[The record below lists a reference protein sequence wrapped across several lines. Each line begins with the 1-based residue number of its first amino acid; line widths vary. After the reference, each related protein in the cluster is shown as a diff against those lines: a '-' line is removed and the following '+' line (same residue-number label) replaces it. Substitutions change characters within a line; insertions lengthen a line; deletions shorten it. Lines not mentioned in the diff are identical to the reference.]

1 MLYVTYKKED
11 KLSVLAVCLKSEEA
25 IDNLLDNSYGSIIS
39 VQAVDYELDFIGSG
53 CSFDLAK
60 KSVFFNNSC
69 SLN

>member
-1 MLYVTYKKED
+1 MKILCEAVSFGFGPVG
-11 KLSVLAVCLKSEEA
+11 KLLAVAELLSE
-25 IDNLLDNSYGSIIS
+25 N
-39 VQAVDYELDFIGSG
+39 YELDFIGSG